1 MDETEFQALSV
12 QLGALSEV
20 QRQAILAALSAKA
33 SGTDA
38 LTLIDQ
44 RFAAQPVCGHCRATR
59 FTRWGTSN
67 GLIRYQCHDCG
78 STFNALTGTPLA
90 HLRRRDAW
98 LAYAQAIVDRLPL
111 RKAAKRVGITLDT
124 AFRWRHRF
132 LEKPRDTK
140 PAKVEGVVEADETFI
155 LKSAKGSR
163 KITGRAPR
171 KRGGKAKKPGLSTE
185 EHDCILV
192 IRDRHAATTDAL
204 LPDLEGKTFSAVLE
218 PVVAKD
224 AVLVTDGRAAYGQW
238 AEAAGVLN
246 IWLNASKGERSYGV
260 YHLQNVNGYHAR
272 FKGWLAPFRGVA
284 SKHLASYLG
293 WHRMKDREGERLS
306 ASGCLCAAC
315 GFG

>member
-1 MDETEFQALSV
+1 MDQAEFQALSA
-12 QLGALSEV
+12 QLGALSEA
-20 QRQAILAALSAKA
+20 QREAIQTALAAKA
-33 SGTDA
+33 GGADA
-38 LTLIDQ
+38 LALIDR
-44 RFAAQPVCGHCRATR
+44 RFGAAPVCGHCRATH
-59 FTRWGTSN
+59 FTRWGRSN
-67 GLIRYQCHDCG
+67 GLVRYQCNACDR
-78 STFNALTGTPLA
+78 TFNALTGTPLA

-111 RKAAKRVGITLDT
+111 RKAANRVGIALDT

-132 LEKPRDTK
+132 LERPQDMK
-140 PAKVEGVVEADETFI
+140 PAKVEGVVEADETFV
-155 LKSAKGSR
+155 LKSQKGARGVVGR
-163 KITGRAPR
+163 KPR
-171 KRGGKAKKPGLSTE
+171 KRGGKASKPGLSTD

-204 LPDLEGKTFSAVLE
+204 LPDLEGKTFATVLE

-284 SKHLASYLG
+284 SKYLASYLG
-293 WHRMKDREGERLS
+293 WHRMKDREGVRLAAAGCLYA
-306 ASGCLCAAC
+306 ASG
-315 GFG
+315 FG

>member
-1 MDETEFQALSV
+1 MDDAEFQALQA
-12 QLGALSEV
+12 QLGALSDP
-20 QRQAILAALSAKA
+20 QREAILAALSANA
-33 SGTDA
+33 GGTDA
-38 LTLIDQ
+38 LAVIDG
-44 RFAAQPVCGHCRATR
+44 RFAAKPTCGHCGSTHAIG
-59 FTRWGTSN
+59 WGRSN
-67 GLIRYQCHDCG
+67 GLIRYQCKDCG
-78 STFNALTGTPLA
+78 RTFNALTGTPLA

-111 RKAAKRVGITLDT
+111 RKAAKRVGIALDT

-132 LEKPRDTK
+132 LEKPQDMK

-155 LKSAKGSR
+155 LKSQKGAR
-163 KITGRAPR
+163 QITGRKPR
-171 KRGGKAKKPGLSTE
+171 KRGGKASKPGLSTD

-192 IRDRHAATTDAL
+192 IRDRHGATTDAL
-204 LPDLEGKTFSAVLE
+204 LPDLAGKTFAAVLE

-238 AEAAGVLN
+238 AEAANVLN

-284 SKHLASYLG
+284 SKYLASYLG

-306 ASGCLCAAC
+306 AHGCLSAAC

>member
-1 MDETEFQALSV
+1 MDDAEFQALSA
-12 QLGALSEV
+12 QLQGLSEV
-20 QRQAILAALSAKA
+20 QREAVLAALSAQA
-33 SGTDA
+33 SGADA
-38 LTLIDQ
+38 LALIDE
-44 RFAAQPVCGHCRATR
+44 RFAVEPACGHCRSTHVI
-59 FTRWGTSN
+59 RWGRTS
-67 GLIRYQCHDCG
+67 GLVRYQCNDCG
-78 STFNALTGTPLA
+78 RTFNALTGTPLA

-98 LAYAQAIVDRLPL
+98 FAYAQAIVDRLPL
-111 RKAAKRVGITLDT
+111 RKAAKRVGIALDT

-132 LEKPRDTK
+132 LERPQDMK

-155 LKSAKGSR
+155 LKSQKGARGIVGR
-163 KITGRAPR
+163 KPR
-171 KRGGKAKKPGLSTE
+171 QRGGKASKPGLSTD

-204 LPDLEGKTFSAVLE
+204 LPDLEGKTFAAVLE

-272 FKGWLAPFRGVA
+272 FKSWLAPFRGVA
-284 SKHLASYLG
+284 SKYLPSYLG
-293 WHRMKDREGERLS
+293 WHRMKDRDGARLS
-306 ASGCLCAAC
+306 ARMCLSAAH